1 MKRQEVSVKGQKI
14 EQSQPTGVVARP
26 SEEGVSLRSGGRT
39 SGADHQEVEWQ
50 FDGADLA
57 RVEGWLG
64 EGHEGLG
71 IFVES
76 GEEKELTDV
85 YYDTADRKLYR
96 AGYALRIRGLG
107 PRRSEATIKSLASAA
122 SGDDARRR
130 REISE
135 TLRGEEPGALLS
147 KKKLGPVGEHLRA
160 LVGSRELRPLFEVHT
175 CRRTF
180 DLFEVQTGSADGSV
194 ESQDDG
200 SLGEIVQDAAGN
212 IRREAVGS
220 RLGEAALDETEIP
233 LGDEPVRFSRVEVEA
248 EVSGEDTSLD
258 LLKEFARAME
268 EEFGLRPATASKYEL
283 GLLAKGL
290 DPEGDLDLGPVAVK
304 KNLSVGEVAFRV
316 LRRQFAAMRAHEGGT
331 RLGEDPEEL
340 HDMRVATRRLRSALK
355 FFEDALPEEAGH
367 FRDELKFFAGF
378 LGEVRD
384 LDVQIEQL
392 GTWVSE
398 ADEEDR
404 EPLSKTVN
412 VLEKRRVAAREE
424 LLEALDSNRY
434 ERFESS
440 FADFLRRGPA
450 AEGYVDEPVRA
461 VAPDLLSRPQRKW
474 RKAAERVD
482 ETSHP
487 EEYHDLRKKG
497 KRFRYALEFLSGVYG
512 EKITGKI
519 VKPLKDLQDE
529 LGRHQDL
536 IVSGDLLKQLATE
549 SGKLPPKTAFAMG
562 ALAERNLQEAASI
575 RASLPVSKGY
585 RKLVKGKT
593 WKGFEKDME
602 KKQPSAAKTGNKKD
616 K

>member
-1 MKRQEVSVKGQKI
+1 MERQEVCVKSQKI
-14 EQSQPTGVVARP
+14 EQSRPTG
-26 SEEGVSLRSGGRT
+26 T
-39 SGADHQEVEWQ
+39 DHQEVEWQ
-50 FDGADLA
+50 FDGADLE

-71 IFVES
+71 IFAEA

-85 YYDTADRKLYR
+85 YHDTADWKLYR

-122 SGDDARRR
+122 SSDDARRR

-135 TLRGEEPGALLS
+135 PLRGEEPGALLN

-160 LVGSRELRPLFEVHT
+160 LSGSRELRPLFEVHT
-175 CRRTF
+175 RRRTF
-180 DLFEVQTGSADGSV
+180 DLFEVQTGSADGS
-194 ESQDDG
+194 
-200 SLGEIVQDAAGN
+200 LGEIVQDAAGN
-212 IRREAVGS
+212 IRGGGVGS

-233 LGDEPVRFSRVEVEA
+233 LGDESVRFARVEIEA
-248 EVSGEDTSLD
+248 EVSEKDASLD

-268 EEFGLRPATASKYEL
+268 EEFGLRRVTASKYEL

-290 DPEGDLDLGPVAVK
+290 DPEGDLDLGPVVVK

-340 HDMRVATRRLRSALK
+340 HDMRVATRRIRSALK

-367 FRDELKFFAGF
+367 FRDELKFFAGV

-392 GTWVSE
+392 RTWISE
-398 ADEEDR
+398 ADEENR
-404 EPLSKTVN
+404 EPLSKIVD
-412 VLEKRRVAAREE
+412 VLKKRRAAARED
-424 LLEALDSNRY
+424 LLEALDSGRY
-434 ERFESS
+434 ERLESS
-440 FADFLRRGPA
+440 FADFLQRGPVA
-450 AEGYVDEPVRA
+450 GGYADEPVRA
-461 VAPDLLSRPQRKW
+461 VALDLLSQPHRKW
-474 RKAAERVD
+474 HKSAERVN

-512 EKITGKI
+512 EKTIGKI
-519 VKPLKDLQDE
+519 VRPLKDLQDG

-549 SGKLPPKTAFAMG
+549 SRRLPSRTTFAMG
-562 ALAERNLQEAASI
+562 ALAERNLQEAADI
-575 RASLPVSKGY
+575 RASLSGSKGY

-593 WKGFEKDME
+593 WKGFEKDIE
-602 KKQPSAAKTGNKKD
+602 KKQPSGAKTGKK
-616 K
+616 KG

>member
-1 MKRQEVSVKGQKI
+1 MKGQKI
-14 EQSQPTGVVARP
+14 EQSRPTG
-26 SEEGVSLRSGGRT
+26 T
-39 SGADHQEVEWQ
+39 DHQEVEWQ
-50 FDGADLA
+50 FDGADLDS
-57 RVEGWLG
+57 VEGWLG
-64 EGHEGLG
+64 ESHEGLG

-76 GEEKELTDV
+76 GEEKELADV
-85 YYDTADRKLYR
+85 YYDTADWKLYR

-122 SGDDARRR
+122 SDDDARRR

-135 TLRGEEPGALLS
+135 PLRGAEPGALLS
-147 KKKLGPVGEHLRA
+147 KKKLGPVGKYLRA
-160 LVGSRELRPLFEVHT
+160 LVGTRELRPLFEVRT
-175 CRRTF
+175 RRRTF
-180 DLFEVQTGSADGSV
+180 DLFEVRTDSADGST
-194 ESQDDG
+194 
-200 SLGEIVQDAAGN
+200 GEIVQDAAGN
-212 IRREAVGS
+212 VRREGVGS
-220 RLGEAALDETEIP
+220 RLGEAALDETKIP
-233 LGDEPVRFSRVEVEA
+233 LGDEPVRFSRVEIEA

-268 EEFGLRPATASKYEL
+268 EEFGLRPATTSKYEL

-290 DPEGDLDLGPVAVK
+290 NPEGSLDLGPVAVK
-304 KNLSVGEVAFRV
+304 RNLSVGEVAFRV
-316 LRRQFAAMRAHEGGT
+316 LRRQFAARRAHEGGT
-331 RLGEDPEEL
+331 RLGDDPEEL
-340 HDMRVATRRLRSALK
+340 HDMRVATRRMRSALK
-355 FFEDALPEEAGH
+355 FFEDALPEEAEH
-367 FRDELKFFAGF
+367 FRDELKFVAGG

-392 GTWVSE
+392 ESWVSE

-424 LLEALDSNRY
+424 LLEALDSGRY

-440 FADFLRRGPA
+440 FADFLQRGPA
-450 AEGYVDEPVRA
+450 AEGYADEPVRA
-461 VAPDLLSRPQRKW
+461 VAPDLLSRPHRKW

-482 ETSHP
+482 ESSHP

-512 EKITGKI
+512 EKTTGKI

-536 IVSGDLLKQLATE
+536 IVSGDLLKQLTTE
-549 SGKLPPKTAFAMG
+549 SRKLPPKTAFAMG
-562 ALAERNLQEAASI
+562 ALAERNLQEAAGI
-575 RASLPVSKGY
+575 RASLPGSKGY

-602 KKQPSAAKTGNKKD
+602 KKQPSAAKTGKK
-616 K
+616 KG

>member
-1 MKRQEVSVKGQKI
+1 MKGQKI

-85 YYDTADRKLYR
+85 YYDTADWKLYR

-107 PRRSEATIKSLASAA
+107 PRRSEATIKSLVSAA
-122 SGDDARRR
+122 SDDDARRR

-135 TLRGEEPGALLS
+135 PLRGEEPGALLS

-160 LVGSRELRPLFEVHT
+160 LSGSRELRPLFEVHT
-175 CRRTF
+175 RRRTF
-180 DLFEVQTGSADGSV
+180 DLFEVQTGSADGS
-194 ESQDDG
+194 S
-200 SLGEIVQDAAGN
+200 GEIVQDAAGN
-212 IRREAVGS
+212 IRRVGGGS
-220 RLGEAALDETEIP
+220 RVGEAALDETEIP

-248 EVSGEDTSLD
+248 EVSDADASLH
-258 LLKEFARAME
+258 LIKEFARAME

-290 DPEGDLDLGPVAVK
+290 NPEGDLDLGPVAVK

-340 HDMRVATRRLRSALK
+340 HDMRVATRRMRSALK

-367 FRDELKFFAGF
+367 FRDELKFFAGV

-392 GTWVSE
+392 ESWVSE

-404 EPLSKTVN
+404 EPFSKTVN
-412 VLEKRRVAAREE
+412 VLEKQRAAAREE
-424 LLEALDSNRY
+424 LLEALDSGRY

-450 AEGYVDEPVRA
+450 AEGYADEPVRA
-461 VAPDLLSRPQRKW
+461 VAPDLLSRPHRKW

-512 EKITGKI
+512 EKTTGKI

-536 IVSGDLLKQLATE
+536 IVSGDLLRQLATE
-549 SGKLPPKTAFAMG
+549 SRKLPPKTAFAMG
-562 ALAERNLQEAASI
+562 ALAERNLQEAAGI
-575 RASLPVSKGY
+575 RASLPGSKGY
-585 RKLVKGKT
+585 CKLVKGKT

-602 KKQPSAAKTGNKKD
+602 KKQPSAAKTGKKKD

>member
-26 SEEGVSLRSGGRT
+26 SEEGVSLSGGRT

-85 YYDTADRKLYR
+85 YHDTADWKLYR

-122 SGDDARRR
+122 SSDDARRR

-135 TLRGEEPGALLS
+135 PLRGEEPGALLN

-160 LVGSRELRPLFEVHT
+160 LSGSRELRPLFEVHT
-175 CRRTF
+175 RRRTF
-180 DLFEVQTGSADGSV
+180 DLFEVQTGSA
-194 ESQDDG
+194 DG

-248 EVSGEDTSLD
+248 EVSDTDASLD

-290 DPEGDLDLGPVAVK
+290 DPERDLDLGPVAVK

-316 LRRQFAAMRAHEGGT
+316 LRRQYAAMRAHEDGS

-340 HDMRVATRRLRSALK
+340 HDMRVATRRVGSALK

-367 FRDELKFFAGF
+367 LREELKFFAGV

-392 GTWVSE
+392 GTWISE

-412 VLEKRRVAAREE
+412 VLEKWRAAAREA
-424 LLEALDSNRY
+424 LLEYLDSGRY

-440 FADFLRRGPA
+440 FADFLQRGPT
-450 AEGYVDEPVRA
+450 AEGYAGEPVRV
-461 VAPDLLSRPQRKW
+461 VAPDLLSKPHRKW
-474 RKAAERVD
+474 YKAAERVE

-497 KRFRYALEFLSGVYG
+497 KRLRYALEFLSGVYG
-512 EKITGKI
+512 EKATGKI
-519 VKPLKDLQDE
+519 VKPLKELQDE

-536 IVSGDLLKQLATE
+536 IVSGDLLKQLATDNQRLL
-549 SGKLPPKTAFAMG
+549 SRTAFAMG
-562 ALAERNLQEAASI
+562 ALAERNLQEAAC
-575 RASLPVSKGY
+575 
-585 RKLVKGKT
+585 
-593 WKGFEKDME
+593 
-602 KKQPSAAKTGNKKD
+602 
-616 K
+616 